1 MSEERKKILN
11 MLSGGKI
18 SVDEAERLLTA
29 LSETKETTPHGE
41 PIIVPGNRKGGVPK
55 YLYVS
60 VLPKEGRKG
69 ERVNVRVPLGLIKAG
84 MKFASL
90 IPNSV
95 QDKVSGAMEE
105 KGIDFDLS
113 NLNMENVDELLE
125 AFRELQVDVDSD
137 DEIVKVYCE

>member
-11 MLSGGKI
+11 MLSEGKI

-29 LSETKETTPHGE
+29 MSETNTTTPGE
-41 PIIVPGNRKGGVPK
+41 PVVVPGKKQGGVPK

-90 IPNSV
+90 IPSNV
-95 QDKVSGAMEE
+95 QDKVCNAMEE

-113 NLNMENVDELLE
+113 NLNMDNVDELLE

-137 DEIVKVYCE
+137 DEVVKVYCE